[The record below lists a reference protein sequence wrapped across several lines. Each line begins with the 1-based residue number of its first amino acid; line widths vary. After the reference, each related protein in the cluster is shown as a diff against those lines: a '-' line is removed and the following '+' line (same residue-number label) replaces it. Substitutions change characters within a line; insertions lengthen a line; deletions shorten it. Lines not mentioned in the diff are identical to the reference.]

1 MPCSIQ
7 PYETPTIAPTTWLKW
22 YADSNPWWKNEGTK
36 TKPKSWKIP
45 PKEPTHL
52 TKNTTQ
58 NHTEKLEEGD
68 WNVHWQDQTMTS
80 SKSTQ

>member
-1 MPCSIQ
+1 MTTNDMQIPTSGKQNVATKIK
-7 PYETPTIAPTTWLKW
+7 PTI
-22 YADSNPWWKNEGTK
+22 WKV
-36 TKPKSWKIP
+36 P

-68 WNVHWQDQTMTS
+68 WNVH
-80 SKSTQ
+80 